1 MGIVKTVK
9 RKIGSL
15 SEFWLFLKRRKRYWL
30 LPLIILLLLVA
41 ALIIFTESSALAPL
55 IYTLF

>member
-1 MGIVKTVK
+1 MGIIKGIK
-9 RKIGSL
+9 RKIRSL
-15 SEFWLFLKRRKRYWL
+15 SELWAFLKQRKRFWL
-30 LPLIILLLLVA
+30 LPIIILLLLVA